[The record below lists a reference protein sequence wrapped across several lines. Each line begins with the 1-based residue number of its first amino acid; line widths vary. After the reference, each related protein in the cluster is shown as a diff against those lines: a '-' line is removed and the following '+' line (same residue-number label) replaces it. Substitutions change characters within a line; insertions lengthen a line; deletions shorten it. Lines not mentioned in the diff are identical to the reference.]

1 MRFYPLL
8 LTLILGLGLAQHAHT
23 SPQASPERS
32 FLSAM
37 IAHHEGALEMARYA
51 LERGKDPAVK
61 AWAQAIL
68 KDQAQEIAQ
77 MRTWLV
83 SLGGLDQGAYGAMQ
97 KEMAAMLA
105 QLKAAPDPDRAFVEL
120 MLLHHKGAVEMALE
134 ALTTAKD
141 RRVLDLARDILRA
154 QAQEMH
160 AFRLWLLK

>member
-1 MRFYPLL
+1 VRFLTLLLPLL
-8 LTLILGLGLAQHAHT
+8 LGLVLAQHAHPT
-23 SPQASPERS
+23 PQATPERG
-32 FLSAM
+32 FLSGM

>member
-37 IAHHEGALEMARYA
+37 IAHHEGALEMA
-51 LERGKDPAVK
+51 
-61 AWAQAIL
+61 
-68 KDQAQEIAQ
+68 
-77 MRTWLV
+77 
-83 SLGGLDQGAYGAMQ
+83 
-97 KEMAAMLA
+97 
-105 QLKAAPDPDRAFVEL
+105 
-120 MLLHHKGAVEMALE
+120 LE

-141 RRVLDLARDILRA
+141 RRVLDLARDIILA